1 MGRILIEDKDAEVA
15 NVVVDALEEAGYEPE
30 EAIPG
35 LVTAIL
41 ALAEVTSDPE
51 QALDEVA
58 NMIADS

>member
-41 ALAEVTSDPE
+41 ALAEVTANPE